1 MITDNDV
8 AKIRKAL
15 KPDFDRMVT
24 KSDLDQLRQDTKSD
38 LDQLRQDTKSDLDQL
53 RQDTKSDLDQTEK
66 NIKKYVHEGVD
77 AVVDGIDNILRD
89 YQFDSRIQK
98 LEKIHPGGRHHQID

>member
-15 KPDFDRMVT
+15 KPDFDRMV
-24 KSDLDQLRQDTKSD
+24 
-38 LDQLRQDTKSDLDQL
+38 TKSDLDQL

-89 YQFDSRIQK
+89 YQFDSRILK

>member
-15 KPDFDRMVT
+15 KPDFDRMV
-24 KSDLDQLRQDTKSD
+24 TKSD

>member
-15 KPDFDRMVT
+15 KPDFDRMV
-24 KSDLDQLRQDTKSD
+24 
-38 LDQLRQDTKSDLDQL
+38 TKSDLDQL